1 MSTAAF
7 QRPQRAP
14 NKHDLRQEFL
24 SLYPNRHQSILKPKG
39 CKGWVTMSRHAP
51 LSDETIWAGISLH
64 DETTWGCRWGEQTR
78 FAVLDVDETS
88 EYHNELGLARL
99 RHVLSSVGLSRLQ
112 LHQSSESGGWHI
124 YLFFAEW
131 VNAQVLHA
139 CLKDW
144 LKQEGFEIRP
154 GQLEIFPSN
163 NGLRLPLQRGFAWL
177 DDQGV
182 IKLRREDI
190 STDEAVARFCHA
202 LDADAHDWPFVEECI
217 KSRLED
223 IAGAAATAA
232 GRQTD
237 DKQEADEDGFSAFFS
252 FAGMISEVYEA
263 GREYW
268 AKGLIGPSQRHHAI
282 LAVGHYLW
290 YGDEAAGV
298 RSLPGIGRAQQ
309 RAEAI
314 EAWLREKHNGHSDA
328 VLRGDWDEICAD
340 IRRACNWEASSGKET
355 PRTPYLIQSD
365 RAIDRA
371 IGLTKAW
378 GVTCQPKHFEKGNIG
393 REEAARE
400 KIRAALVQL
409 LESNRRVTVV
419 GLSRLSGCKKET
431 VRRHLDIW
439 GVFRL
444 PKGPGDLSLGVGAP
458 CPVPL
463 AVPGPVAAASE
474 REKENF
480 LAVLGESDSGDLEPG
495 DQGNNA
501 EVLGVV
507 RDDLNLDPG
516 FEIGTQGTCML
527 RACSPVLNGRW
538 RRRGKATGRR
548 HGGSLASPPHTQPST
563 GSKHRLWGPAVA
575 LRHKRLPPQLRLA
588 CAGSPPFIPRADFS
602 KGSGLVLLQEGGS
615 SQAGR
620 QRSVTVLSLAQG
632 LFVIR
637 PAVRILVKTALA
649 ALQPERKRSSGR
661 FRIAASLGSRLLL
674 PDEQKLQ
681 RVVFHSVLGRQS
693 DLRFFK
699 SAPKQRSAL
708 NKTRHLF
715 TSGTERIFVQRPYRR
730 SIPQTYKLPA
740 EVRSAHSGV
749 NGSQTEASETFRY
762 EAPGPDSGCRQRPIR
777 VFGISRCQKLLA
789 GGRCIRVNSPQ
800 SKSFGIS
807 IYTDVRGPPK
817 CIRA

>member
-1 MSTAAF
+1 
-7 QRPQRAP
+7 
-14 NKHDLRQEFL
+14 
-24 SLYPNRHQSILKPKG
+24 
-39 CKGWVTMSRHAP
+39 MSRHAP
-51 LSDETIWAGISLH
+51 LSDDTLWNAITLQDETI
-64 DETTWGCRWGEQTR
+64 WGCRWGEQTR

-99 RHVLSSVGLSRLQ
+99 RHVLSSVGLTRLQ

-124 YLFFAEW
+124 YLFFADW
-131 VNAQVLHA
+131 VNAQALHA

-144 LKQEGFEIRP
+144 LKQEGFEIRA

-177 DDQGV
+177 DDQGL

-190 STDEAVARFCHA
+190 TTDEAVARFCHA
-202 LDADAHDWPFVEECI
+202 LDAAAHDWRFVEERI
-217 KSRLED
+217 KSRLEH
-223 IAGAAATAA
+223 IAGAAAAAA
-232 GRQTD
+232 GRQTA
-237 DKQEADEDGFSAFFS
+237 KEQEADEDGFSAFFS
-252 FAGMISEVYEA
+252 FAGMIPEVYEA

-268 AKGLIGPSQRHHAI
+268 AKGLTAPSQRHHAI

-298 RSLPGIGRAQQ
+298 RSLPGIGRAKH

-314 EAWLREKHNGHSDA
+314 ELWLREKHNSHSES
-328 VLRGDWDEICAD
+328 VLRGDWEEICAD
-340 IRRACNWEASSGKET
+340 IRRACNWEASSGRET

-378 GVTCQPKHFEKGNIG
+378 GVTCQPKHFQKGNIG

-444 PKGPGDLSLGVGAP
+444 SKRPGDLSLRGGAL
-458 CPVPL
+458 CPDPV
-463 AVPGPVAAASE
+463 AGSGPVAAGSE
-474 REKENF
+474 KGKEKF
-480 LAVLGESDSGDLEPG
+480 LDVLRESDSGDLEQSDPG
-495 DQGNNA
+495 KNA
-501 EVLGVV
+501 EVPGFVL
-507 RDDLNLDPG
+507 DDLNLDSR
-516 FEIGTQGTCML
+516 FEIGAQGSCVL

-548 HGGSLASPPHTQPST
+548 HRGSLASPSPTQPST

-575 LRHKRLPPQLRLA
+575 LRHKRLPPQLRRA

-602 KGSGLVLLQEGGS
+602 KGSGLVLLQEGGT

-620 QRSVTVLSLAQG
+620 QRSLAVLSLAQG
-632 LFVIR
+632 LFVI
-637 PAVRILVKTALA
+637 
-649 ALQPERKRSSGR
+649 
-661 FRIAASLGSRLLL
+661 
-674 PDEQKLQ
+674 
-681 RVVFHSVLGRQS
+681 
-693 DLRFFK
+693 
-699 SAPKQRSAL
+699 
-708 NKTRHLF
+708 
-715 TSGTERIFVQRPYRR
+715 
-730 SIPQTYKLPA
+730 PQTYKLPA
-740 EVRSAHSGV
+740 SIRSAHSGV
-749 NGSQTEASETFRY
+749 NSSQAEASETFRY
-762 EAPGPDSGCRQRPIR
+762 EALGPDSGCRQRPIQM
-777 VFGISRCQKLLA
+777 FGISRYQKFLA
-789 GGRCIRVNSPQ
+789 VGRCIRVNNPQ
-800 SKSFGIS
+800 YVPFGIL

-817 CIRA
+817 RIRA